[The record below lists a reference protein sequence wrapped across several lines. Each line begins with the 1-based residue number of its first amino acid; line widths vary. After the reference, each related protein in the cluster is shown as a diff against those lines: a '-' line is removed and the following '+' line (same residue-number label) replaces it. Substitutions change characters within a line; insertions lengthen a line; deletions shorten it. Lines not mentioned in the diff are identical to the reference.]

1 MSRYEKR
8 ALNFA
13 IEAFSTFFDRVRSGC
28 EHSASLISVNLQT
41 NVAARYDRTVVIWKG
56 VLKTVSHNTVFY
68 LMESRVSNKCTRNIY
83 RPFTPEKEVNRK
95 ENTLGKIAKRRQ
107 TATDSK
113 VYAYVDIELGE
124 VLFRFVIFC
133 DKENRNLARFIAFP
147 SAEFPKIYWTVKHIY
162 ALPSVCW

>member
-1 MSRYEKR
+1 MRTWRELDKCQLANKR
-8 ALNFA
+8 GGS
-13 IEAFSTFFDRVRSGC
+13 IRSHGC
-28 EHSASLISVNLQT
+28 
-41 NVAARYDRTVVIWKG
+41 Y
-56 VLKTVSHNTVFY
+56 LKRCVKNSFTQYSFY

-95 ENTLGKIAKRRQ
+95 ENSLGKIAKRRQ

-162 ALPSVCW
+162 ALPSVC